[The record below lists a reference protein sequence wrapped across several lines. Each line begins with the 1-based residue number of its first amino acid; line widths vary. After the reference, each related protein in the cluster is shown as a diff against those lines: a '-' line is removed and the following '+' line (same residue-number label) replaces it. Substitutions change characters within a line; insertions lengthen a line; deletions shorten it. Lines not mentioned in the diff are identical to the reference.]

1 VRQCDART
9 AAAKIIPSR
18 KPVVFREVALT
29 VPRNIPAQAG
39 QRIWITI
46 GIILLAAACL
56 TVVMAGNG
64 PAPESH
70 MFWFW

>member
-1 VRQCDART
+1 M
-9 AAAKIIPSR
+9 
-18 KPVVFREVALT
+18 FREVALT